1 MLIKIK
7 TKEFNLLEAKEDIV
21 CFKFTT
27 KFCSEFKFQEE
38 DTRNRLFY
46 KTNKARELKILSESD
61 KVANKEI
68 TSIYQGFVSFLNYKY
83 FFDKDNEIYLFSYL
97 KKDKLNLFEKIKR
110 FFFNNNHELLCQEEI
125 VKIGRFK
132 IPKGS
137 LYCITKTGKVI
148 SDNIIYT
155 GKFDI
160 LTANPII
167 DNRIINDKTFALR
180 LVSFISSTTAN
191 DCAST
196 EEKKYLLNMAKNL
209 LKYQVV
215 TAKEQSELS
224 YINLNEDNIN
234 KFIFLE

>member
-1 MLIKIK
+1 MLIEIK
-7 TKEFNLLEAKEDIV
+7 TKEFNLLKAKEDII

-38 DTRNRLFY
+38 DTGNRLFY
-46 KTNKARELKILSESD
+46 KTNKARELKILSESN
-61 KVANKEI
+61 KVVNKEV

-83 FFDKDNEIYLFSYL
+83 FFDKDNKVYLFSCL
-97 KKDKLNLFEKIKR
+97 KKNRLNLLKKIKN
-110 FFFNNNHELLCQEEI
+110 FFFDYNNELLCQEEI
-125 VKIGRFK
+125 VKIGKFK

-137 LYCITKTGKVI
+137 LYYITKTGKII
-148 SDNIIYT
+148 SNNIVYT
-155 GKFDI
+155 GKFDV

-180 LVSFISSTTAN
+180 LVSFINSTIAN

-234 KFIFLE
+234 RFIFLE

>member
-1 MLIKIK
+1 MLIEIK
-7 TKEFNLLEAKEDIV
+7 TKEFNLLEAKEDII

-27 KFCSEFKFQEE
+27 KFCSEFKFQE
-38 DTRNRLFY
+38 DTGNRLFY
-46 KTNKARELKILSESD
+46 KTNKARELKILSESG
-61 KVANKEI
+61 KVANKKI

-83 FFDKDNEIYLFSYL
+83 FFDKDNEVYLFSYL
-97 KKDKLNLFEKIKR
+97 KKDRLNLFEKIKK
-110 FFFNNNHELLCQEEI
+110 FFFDYNNELLCQEGV

-137 LYCITKTGKVI
+137 LYCITKTGKII
-148 SDNIIYT
+148 SNNIIYT
-155 GKFDI
+155 GKFDV

-167 DNRIINDKTFALR
+167 NNRIINDKTFALR
-180 LVSFISSTTAN
+180 LVSFINSIEVN
-191 DCAST
+191 DYVST
-196 EEKKYLLNMAKNL
+196 EEKNYLLNMAKNL

-224 YINLNEDNIN
+224 YINLNKEDIN

>member
-7 TKEFNLLEAKEDIV
+7 TKEFNLLEAKEDII

-46 KTNKARELKILSESD
+46 KTNKARELKILSESS

-83 FFDKDNEIYLFSYL
+83 FFDKDNKVNLFSYL
-97 KKDKLNLFEKIKR
+97 KKDKLTLFEKIKK
-110 FFFNNNHELLCQEEI
+110 FFFGYNNELLYQEEI
-125 VKIGRFK
+125 VKIGKFK

-137 LYCITKTGKVI
+137 LYYITKTGKII
-148 SDNIIYT
+148 SNNIVYT

-167 DNRIINDKTFALR
+167 NNRIINDRTFALR
-180 LVSFISSTTAN
+180 FVSFINSIIAN

-196 EEKKYLLNMAKNL
+196 EEKNYLLNVAKNL
-209 LKYQVV
+209 LKYQVI

-224 YINLNEDNIN
+224 YINLNKENIN
-234 KFIFLE
+234 RFIFLE

>member
-7 TKEFNLLEAKEDIV
+7 TKEFNLLEAKEDII

-27 KFCSEFKFQEE
+27 KFCSKFKFQEE
-38 DTRNRLFY
+38 DTGNILFY
-46 KTNKARELKILSESD
+46 KTNKVRELKILLESG
-61 KVANKEI
+61 KVVNKEV

-83 FFDKDNEIYLFSYL
+83 FFNKNNEVYLFSYL
-97 KKDKLNLFEKIKR
+97 KKNKLNLFEKIKT
-110 FFFNNNHELLCQEEI
+110 FFFDYNNELLCQEEI
-125 VKIGRFK
+125 VKIGKFK

-137 LYCITKTGKVI
+137 LYYITKTGKII
-148 SDNIIYT
+148 SNNIVYT
-155 GKFDI
+155 GEFDV

-180 LVSFISSTTAN
+180 LVSFINDTIAN

-196 EEKKYLLNMAKNL
+196 EEKRYLLDMAKNL

-224 YINLNEDNIN
+224 YINLNEKNIN
-234 KFIFLE
+234 RFIFLE